1 MTVTELRQALEAIE
15 AAGKGS
21 MQVVY
26 EDCICNDSDYDLEQ
40 RDVDTLTEE
49 DGYASQEWKKKATGT
64 KVLRLC

>member
-40 RDVDTLTEE
+40 RDIDQYLIDIFELKDTM
-49 DGYASQEWKKKATGT
+49 Q
-64 KVLRLC
+64 